1 METPPKNNLIS
12 NVCDAIASGRNF
24 GGWTDKLLND
34 AYGYY
39 SKNQIRTKIKLNRK
53 KANLLDKQKKKREGF
68 KVDSEKRMTAA
79 KIKDIRQDPRDSLRQ
94 RYS

>member
-39 SKNQIRTKIKLNRK
+39 SKKQIRTKIK
-53 KANLLDKQKKKREGF
+53 
-68 KVDSEKRMTAA
+68 
-79 KIKDIRQDPRDSLRQ
+79 
-94 RYS
+94 

>member
-1 METPPKNNLIS
+1 MEKSQKNNLIS
-12 NVCDAIASGRNF
+12 DTCNVISDGYNF

-34 AYGYY
+34 SYGYY
-39 SKNQIRTKIKLNRK
+39 SKNQIRTKNKLDRR

-68 KVDSEKRMTAA
+68 KVDSEKRMTVA